1 VAIHWKTRARGF
13 DELALPHLPALYRFA
28 RQIAGPDTAEDL
40 VQETYLRAWK
50 YFGSFDPA
58 TNCRAWLFR
67 ILRNVWI
74 NQWRKSSLELPV
86 PELEEKALEPYYG
99 WEDELLASELSAEM
113 ERALAQLPKEYLWTV
128 MLADVEESSYAQI
141 AQVMDCPIGTV
152 MSRLNR
158 GRRMLA
164 RVLRSGCSTTS
175 MPRHVQKVG
184 EDR

>member
-1 VAIHWKTRARGF
+1 MAIHWKTRARGF

-113 ERALAQLPKEYLWTV
+113 EASDGLP
-128 MLADVEESSYAQI
+128 D
-141 AQVMDCPIGTV
+141 
-152 MSRLNR
+152 RH
-158 GRRMLA
+158 
-164 RVLRSGCSTTS
+164 
-175 MPRHVQKVG
+175 RHVPLESWPAYARTRPAKWMLHDQYAPPRA
-184 EDR
+184 ESR